1 MAKQRKEAK
10 AAKAAK
16 EAKGVKAAKA
26 GKDKKP
32 GARTLGLGFS
42 PCPNDTF
49 MFHALVTGKIEVE
62 DVAFVPELLD
72 IQELNQRA
80 LGSRDGQGE
89 RKGKARGTGSG
100 QGTQHT
106 ERPLGQQVR
115 PLVVTKLSIPALAH
129 LTDDYTALS
138 AGAALGVGCGPLVV
152 RNVYRGDIA
161 VLEDLEGLQVAVPG
175 KHTTA
180 ALLLMIFGPG
190 DVRPVPMP
198 FHQIMTAV
206 AAGEVDAGVV
216 IHEGRFTYKDHGLL
230 LVEDLGEIW
239 EKASGLPLPLGVV
252 AARRDLGKDLIGR
265 IEDGVRGSVEHALSH
280 PGDGWDYIRKHA
292 QELSEDVCRRHIDL
306 YVNDY
311 SKDLGKTGRKAIEE
325 LIKRGRAAIK
335 IPRRSSPWR

>member
-62 DVAFVPELLD
+62 DVAFVP
-72 IQELNQRA
+72 
-80 LGSRDGQGE
+80 GGRDGQGE
-89 RKGKARGTGSG
+89 GKDKAGGAGTGK
-100 QGTQHT
+100 GTHQT
-106 ERPLGQQVR
+106 EKPLGQQVR

-265 IEDGVRGSVEHALSH
+265 IEDGVRGSVEHAMSH

-292 QELSEDVCRRHIDL
+292 RELSEDVCRRHIDL

>member
-1 MAKQRKEAK
+1 MKE
-10 AAKAAK
+10 AK
-16 EAKGVKAAKA
+16 EAKEA
-26 GKDKKP
+26 KDKKP
-32 GARTLGLGFS
+32 KKAQGERAGARTLGLGFS

-49 MFHALVTGKIEVE
+49 MFHALVTGKVEVE
-62 DVAFVPELLD
+62 DVSFVPELLD

-80 LGSRDGQGE
+80 LGV
-89 RKGKARGTGSG
+89 GSG
-100 QGTQHT
+100 QGDGKGKGKGAGTGKGVRPT
-106 ERPLGQQVR
+106 EKPLGQQVR
-115 PLVVTKLSIPALAH
+115 PLAVTKLSIPALAY

-152 RNVYRGDIA
+152 RNVFRGDVA
-161 VLEDLEGLQVAVPG
+161 VLEDLEGLRIAVPG

-180 ALLLMIFGPG
+180 AMLLMIFGPG
-190 DVRPVPMP
+190 DVKPVPMP
-198 FHQIMTAV
+198 FHQIMAAV
-206 AAGEVDAGVV
+206 AEGQVDAGVV
-216 IHEGRFTYKDHGLL
+216 IHEGRFTYRDHGLL

-292 QELSEDVCRRHIDL
+292 QEMNEGVCQRHIDL

-325 LIKRGRAAIK
+325 MIKRGRAAVK